1 MHLTY
6 CLGGQY
12 RCTCTSV
19 DQVGKRSWKRKEI
32 SQFISILCDG
42 FEKNIL
48 FLWNSRLLTAT
59 CKTSIYLSLICQYTF
74 VDDTIVMFLFSS
86 PWGGLEIVLC
96 NIEARIVSGGRL
108 WKMGDPTP
116 PTSERPLRNVYQWF
130 TNTEIW
136 DYHPAIFRQSLMQCG
151 GYQIFSFS
159 LSAFFFY

>member
-1 MHLTY
+1 MFLKYYRIKPRSDWSFSISLLLFSIKNGDIWHFLEVEDFFKSCNICQIRFWSAQCPMSITY
-6 CLGGQY
+6 CLGAQY
-12 RCTCTSV
+12 QCTCTFD

-32 SQFISILCDG
+32 SQFISILCYG

-59 CKTSIYLSLICQYTF
+59 CKPSIYLSLICQYIF

-108 WKMGDPTP
+108 
-116 PTSERPLRNVYQWF
+116 
-130 TNTEIW
+130 
-136 DYHPAIFRQSLMQCG
+136 
-151 GYQIFSFS
+151 
-159 LSAFFFY
+159 